1 MKNNVKISNMQELID
16 AVHKYNL
23 SEDIIEDVQGRIDA
37 WERNDE
43 SNIDLYTQQQF
54 DFVEVYINMFK

>member
-1 MKNNVKISNMQELID
+1 MKNNVKISNLQELIE

-23 SEDIIEDVQGRIDA
+23 SEDIIEDVKARIDT
-37 WERNDE
+37 WEKNNE
-43 SNIDLYTQQQF
+43 PNKELYTQQQF

>member
-23 SEDIIEDVQGRIDA
+23 SEEIIEDVKERIDD
-37 WERNDE
+37 WERRDE
-43 SNIDLYTQQQF
+43 PNIDRYKQQQF